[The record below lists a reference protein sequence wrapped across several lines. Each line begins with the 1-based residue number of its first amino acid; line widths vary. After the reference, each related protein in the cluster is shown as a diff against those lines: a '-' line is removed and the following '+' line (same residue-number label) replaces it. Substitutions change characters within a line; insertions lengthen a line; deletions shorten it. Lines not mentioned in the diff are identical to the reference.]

1 MLFVKTYLDDADFK
15 KALVNA
21 IDKSSTQRREVFV
34 NSQEIH
40 EATKDG
46 KGVAVSFPIALT
58 CVAARDEKNATLL
71 IYKDTAGPVVVK
83 TPEELE
89 KVRAQVKNQLLS
101 IQKGIE
107 EGTAF
112 YDFIEG
118 SIGVGV

>member
-1 MLFVKTYLDDADFK
+1 
-15 KALVNA
+15 
-21 IDKSSTQRREVFV
+21 
-34 NSQEIH
+34 
-40 EATKDG
+40 
-46 KGVAVSFPIALT
+46 VSFPIALT

-83 TPEELE
+83 NAEELE

-107 EGTAF
+107 EDTAF